1 MEERISIGKIL
12 APHGVKGEVK
22 VMSLTDFPNRFEK
35 MKRVWVDTRASFLD
49 IESIR
54 FQNEIILIKFA
65 GINNR
70 DEGETLK
77 GGLLQISREEVVPLP
92 PGRYY
97 HFQIVGLNVFDSHG
111 EKIGRVKE
119 ILETGAN
126 DIYVVKRDEG
136 KDLLVPALK
145 KIVREIDI
153 ATGRMVVDLPPGL
166 DD

>member
-1 MEERISIGKIL
+1 MEQRIDIGKIL
-12 APHGVKGEVK
+12 VPHGVKGEVK
-22 VMSLTDFPNRFEK
+22 VLPLTDFPDRFVK
-35 MKRVWVDTRASFLD
+35 MKRVWVDTQNSFLD

-54 FQNEIILIKFA
+54 FQNKIVLIKFA
-65 GINNR
+65 GVNNR

-77 GGLLQISREEVVPLP
+77 GGLLQISHEEVVPLP
-92 PGRYY
+92 PGHYY
-97 HFQIVGLNVFDSHG
+97 HFQIVGLNVFDHHG

-119 ILETGAN
+119 ILKTGAN

-145 KIVREIDI
+145 KIVREIDV
-153 ATGRMVVDLPPGL
+153 AAGRMVVDLPPGL